1 MGRWG
6 EVVQVGSRYW
16 IAEAPYI
23 HSALHRSRTGS
34 SSVHPGSRALTSHGR
49 RTSIPQMRRHL
60 VLLVLAVMAVLVAA
74 CDWPDIA
81 PQGNGPL
88 RYRDQVFN
96 AVTVT
101 PNITYGSAVNLENQ
115 PVTLQ
120 MDMYQPTGD
129 PVDARPA
136 IVWVH
141 GGSFCC
147 GDKTEADIVDEATTF
162 AEKGFV
168 GVSINYRLESPGCSG
183 TSSNCVAAIAE
194 AFADGQT
201 AVSFL
206 RAHAGAYGIDSDR
219 IAIAGTS
226 AGGITALNVGYS
238 SSEDPAARVRAAVS
252 LSGGYLAVAGV
263 GAISSGDAPA
273 MDFHCTTDPLVPYAL
288 ATNTIN
294 AAQAAGLDAFLESW
308 NETCHAPYGEHRTQ
322 ILTQTTN
329 FLWWEMDLAHAA
341 K

>member
-1 MGRWG
+1 
-6 EVVQVGSRYW
+6 
-16 IAEAPYI
+16 
-23 HSALHRSRTGS
+23 
-34 SSVHPGSRALTSHGR
+34 
-49 RTSIPQMRRHL
+49 MRRR
-60 VLLVLAVMAVLVAA
+60 LLLIVPAALAIVLAS

-81 PQGNGPL
+81 PQGSGPL

-120 MDMYQPTGD
+120 MDMYLPTGD
-129 PVDARPA
+129 SVEDRPA

-147 GDKTEADIVDEATTF
+147 GDKSESDIVDEATTF

-168 GVSINYRLESPGCSG
+168 GVSIDYRLESPGCSG
-183 TSSNCVAAIAE
+183 TASNCAAAIAE
-194 AFADGQT
+194 AFADGQS

-206 RAHAGAYGIDSDR
+206 RAHAEVYGIDPNR

-238 SSEDPAARVRAAVS
+238 SSEDPAVQVRAAVS
-252 LSGGYLAVAGV
+252 LSGAYLGVSGV

-273 MDFHCTTDPLVPYAL
+273 MDFHCTTDPLVAYPL
-288 ATNTIN
+288 AVSTVN
-294 AAQAAGLDAFLESW
+294 AAQAHGLDVFLESW
-308 NETCHAPYGEHRTQ
+308 NETCHAPYAEHRTQ
-322 ILTQTTN
+322 ILAQTTN
-329 FLWWEMDLAHAA
+329 FLWWELDLAHAA
-341 K
+341 Q